1 GLDLFAHVKRA
12 PLDVIA
18 DYSWLDAE
26 RRWTPATDR
35 GKYPVLPPGTWP
47 PEFDI
52 THTAHVLAR
61 VDLTRALA
69 ASAGWRISSGR
80 LDTPCVGSGEPPAG
94 FVPVYGPINSERLPN
109 YARTDATVSYLS
121 QLLGSKSTVLFAS
134 VGNLF
139 GRVNFFE
146 YAYSADFTQR
156 RPVTSATPRVVY
168 FGATFLR

>member
-1 GLDLFAHVKRA
+1 TAPGQRATFAWGIYHQAPDAAYYGYVDRANGGLTAMRAQHTIAGYEIGDERRPVHLRAEAYRKTYDALPLEAVPGFFSSTGYGSAHGLDLFAHVKRA

-35 GKYPVLPPGTWP
+35 RKYPVLPPGTWP

-80 LDTPCVGSGEPPAG
+80 LDTP
-94 FVPVYGPINSERLPN
+94 
-109 YARTDATVSYLS
+109 
-121 QLLGSKSTVLFAS
+121 
-134 VGNLF
+134 
-139 GRVNFFE
+139 
-146 YAYSADFTQR
+146 
-156 RPVTSATPRVVY
+156 
-168 FGATFLR
+168 